1 MILNRDLQEGRNQAL
16 PILRGGMFQAE
27 GRTIIKALSW
37 EYVGCVQRLTRRPA
51 AVCHLK
57 NVGDNSTCVIKWM

>member
-1 MILNRDLQEGRNQAL
+1 
-16 PILRGGMFQAE
+16 MFQAE
-27 GRTIIKALSW
+27 DRTMIKALRW

-57 NVGDNSTCVIKWM
+57 NVGDNSACVIKWM